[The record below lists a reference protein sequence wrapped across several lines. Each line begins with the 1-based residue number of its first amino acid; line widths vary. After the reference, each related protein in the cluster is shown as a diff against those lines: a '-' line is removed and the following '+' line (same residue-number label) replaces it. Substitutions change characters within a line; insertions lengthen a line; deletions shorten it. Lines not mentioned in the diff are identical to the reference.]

1 MLGDEAWFNKEQ
13 RELKR
18 RRLLL
23 KGPGQDTQQIA
34 RGPMGKSRR
43 AHGGQ
48 TQRERENESGA
59 HAFIRAH

>member
-1 MLGDEAWFNKEQ
+1 MSGDEAWFNKEQ

-23 KGPGQDTQQIA
+23 EGPGQGTQQIA
-34 RGPMGKSRR
+34 KGPMGKSRW

-48 TQRERENESGA
+48 TERERENESGA